1 MVPHQAPIFFD
12 ILYKVLSSDYFF
24 ITVILIFFDFLT
36 GVLKSIK
43 LKKTNSSIG
52 LSGLIKHIGVLLSII
67 IIIGIYY
74 FNENIYTNFSLYT
87 FVVFLYYFYA
97 LSIVE
102 NLVEIGVPI
111 PNFIKNRFFIIK
123 ITSNLTNFIR
133 IKNHIRFIIHN
144 YYDLSLLCL

>member
-1 MVPHQAPIFFD
+1 MIPHQAPMFFD
-12 ILYKVLSSDYFF
+12 IIYKVLSSDYFF

-74 FNENIYTNFSLYT
+74 FNENLYTNFSLYT

-111 PNFIKNRFFIIK
+111 PNFIKNK
-123 ITSNLTNFIR
+123 L
-133 IKNHIRFIIHN
+133 KNEQDKLN
-144 YYDLSLLCL
+144 ENK